1 MAALQIDPP
10 DGLPEDSAENRFYL
24 LKTKNKSEIG
34 SRELGSSKK
43 FFDEQDIGVLQSSAL
58 LQELSIDEFKVGKP
72 GTLNTTWNE
81 YISRTVP
88 DIYVYGRG
96 DLFGLEVSWNPITD
110 TNVDETERYTENEK
124 RWAQAYIDA
133 WNESLYFNK
142 DYSSRAGIDY
152 KQGDKATDVN
162 PNYTFVNTLINSFKA
177 QILQF
182 STNEDGFSAF
192 NGQMGSADQLLET
205 LNKIVNGTFSAIR
218 NPGED
223 DQILL
228 DRYQLHEAGLP
239 VGSIIDAINRM
250 IGSKDMA
257 DRNMASFYAIDQN
270 VKNFKVGIES
280 RLGKVVSNEQRGLEY
295 ANKQTGEIYYTD
307 TRYGEAPPEDAT
319 NENYTISPYMFPVFD
334 EFRENVFGEIKAG
347 DTIISGIQYN
357 NQLIKN
363 QEFTSLK
370 NTPSVYESGKYL
382 MSTDTGIEFID
393 IDRIALDLLT
403 ENFLSQ
409 TNSDISSLANQFDPV
424 DSDISSLA
432 TVITTIDSDVS
443 SLAVA
448 GGDVDLSPVDSDISS
463 LATVITT
470 IDSDVSSLAVAG
482 GDVDLSP
489 VDSDISSL
497 ATVITTIDSD
507 VSSLAV
513 AGGDVDLSP
522 VDSDIS
528 SLATVITTIDSDVSS
543 LAVAGGGS
551 VDLNPLNS
559 DISSLATVITTI
571 DSDVS
576 SLAVAGGDVDLSR
589 VDSDISSLA
598 TVITTIDSDV
608 SSLAVAGGDVDL
620 SRVDSDISSLA
631 TVITTIDSDVS
642 SLAVA
647 GGDVDLSRVDSD
659 ISSLATVITTIDSD
673 VSSLAVAGGD
683 VDLSPVDSDI
693 SSLATVITTID
704 SDVSS
709 LAVAGGDVDLS
720 PVDSDISSLATV
732 ITTIDSDVSSLA
744 VAGGDV
750 DLSPVD
756 SDISSLATV
765 ITTIDSDVSSLAVA
779 GGDVDLSPVD
789 SDISSL
795 ATVITTIDSDVSSLA
810 VAGGDVDLSPV
821 DSDISSLAT
830 VVSSLAVAG
839 GDVDLSPVDSDISSL
854 ATVITTIDSDVSS
867 LAVAGGDVDLSP
879 VDSDISSLATV
890 VSSLAVAGGDVD
902 LSPVDSDISSLA
914 TVITTI
920 DSDVSS
926 LAVAGGDVDLS
937 PVDSDISSLATV
949 VSSLAVAGGDVDL
962 SPVDSDISSLATV
975 ITTIDSDVS
984 SLAVAGGGS
993 VDLNPLNSD
1002 ISSLATASSL
1012 SSFGEADVVAY
1023 LDGNL
1028 DTHIIPNANA
1038 TYDIGSAEYK
1048 IRHFYL
1054 SDNSLKFVDGSNQ
1067 EYSLGV
1073 SNNVLTFNGEPVGG
1087 DGGGGGSAPQTN
1099 EYLSVSRTSYDVTN
1113 EAGNASQMQA
1123 FEFDL
1128 STTNKIEIKPK
1139 EGYPNLWINFENL
1152 TLDKFYIVEIL
1163 ITGDPIYMFN
1173 FNSLLNIDYA
1183 LNKEALPSGSGSK
1196 QRKSSGADDGGY
1208 PDIYHQQDSK
1218 AILIQLGF
1226 QIVGGSITI
1235 HVDPSRGTDIDPNT
1249 DGVQH
1254 AAPFYNTNGDKFF
1267 TQDFH
1272 DAYSTSSPYYVL
1284 DENGNQDIKYTIYT
1298 YAFSKEIAIFDS
1310 SGGSMIT
1317 YNIDDFT
1324 VVNKDQEDY
1333 VIEMTLETEPSW
1345 TIYEDYR
1352 YFRDSY
1358 PQYGISMWS
1367 SEVATPR

>member
-543 LAVAGGGS
+543 LAVAGG
-551 VDLNPLNS
+551 
-559 DISSLATVITTI
+559 
-571 DSDVS
+571 
-576 SLAVAGGDVDLSR
+576 DVDLSR

-620 SRVDSDISSLA
+620 SR
-631 TVITTIDSDVS
+631 
-642 SLAVA
+642 
-647 GGDVDLSRVDSD
+647 
-659 ISSLATVITTIDSD
+659 
-673 VSSLAVAGGD
+673 
-683 VDLSPVDSDI
+683 VDSDI